1 MKDFKEPFDG
11 VEERSELDREWFACV
26 LGRGAMTVNGGT
38 EAVAGTGTGV
48 GFNGSAIP
56 TACPLY
62 HWSVYE
68 VRD

>member
-1 MKDFKEPFDG
+1 M
-11 VEERSELDREWFACV
+11 VCV
-26 LGRGAMTVNGGT
+26 RAGTGAMTVNGGT